1 MKTKKRQ
8 DILDRFAKLQKR
20 IVGNRPSLFV
30 MRQEVQMMNFKI
42 RPVHGNIALVDLNNN
57 QLIEIL
63 WNLGKLEEFYRRE
76 VKQIT
81 RQERIAFFAMFDRLY
96 GQLQASL
103 NRINLRS
110 EILVKGADSL
120 ELEIFKEKPKVN

>member
-1 MKTKKRQ
+1 
-8 DILDRFAKLQKR
+8 
-20 IVGNRPSLFV
+20 
-30 MRQEVQMMNFKI
+30 MMNFKI